1 MPRFSRR
8 MTAGLRMPRFVREH
22 AGIDHDLAQRADV
35 FFLDVAAEDQ
45 VGIGVRVQRAVVLD
59 LGFQLSRSP
68 AGIAERED
76 GVLRLGALRDRLQNI
91 HRRGQAN
98 SVVDLQRRILDEE
111 IARMQHEAAAGLDRA
126 AFQHLHGLGVLRQ
139 LDLIGL
145 LDDVELHQQFGKV
158 DTAGPAVDDDA
169 HGAFG
174 VMRAELDH
182 LALEARHLDSST
194 WQRVGI
200 SAVRLLAGSR
210 SGAVLMGGV
219 AFHLQPGWKTYWLTP
234 GDSGV
239 PPRFDFSKSENIEA
253 VTVLWP
259 APTKFD
265 DGAGGYSL
273 GYHDQVVLPLRIV
286 AKNADKPVTLR
297 ADINYAVCEK
307 LCIPVEASAELA
319 IASVASTEDSALFAA
334 LDTVPKP
341 ANVGDPNPLT
351 IRDVKREGKST
362 VLVDV
367 AVPDTRAVDLFV
379 EGPTPDWALPVPKLL
394 ERSPPGVKR
403 FAFELEG
410 LPPGTNPEGAA
421 LKLTLVGGDRAYEF
435 NINLD

>member
-1 MPRFSRR
+1 MVVIVP
-8 MTAGLRMPRFVREH
+8 M
-22 AGIDHDLAQRADV
+22 RA
-35 FFLDVAAEDQ
+35 A
-45 VGIGVRVQRAVVLD
+45 
-59 LGFQLSRSP
+59 LGF
-68 AGIAERED
+68 
-76 GVLRLGALRDRLQNI
+76 
-91 HRRGQAN
+91 
-98 SVVDLQRRILDEE
+98 
-111 IARMQHEAAAGLDRA
+111 AAT
-126 AFQHLHGLGVLRQ
+126 
-139 LDLIGL
+139 L
-145 LDDVELHQQFGKV
+145 L
-158 DTAGPAVDDDA
+158 ASS
-169 HGAFG
+169 
-174 VMRAELDH
+174 
-182 LALEARHLDSST
+182 LALEARAQDASP
-194 WQRVGI
+194 WQRDGH

-210 SGAVLMGGV
+210 SGAVLMGGI
-219 AFHLQPGWKTYWLTP
+219 AFQLEPGWKTYWRTP

-273 GYHDQVVLPLRIV
+273 GYHNQVVLPLRIV

-351 IRDVKREGKST
+351 IRDVKRDGKST

-367 AVPDTRAVDLFV
+367 AVPDTRAVNLFV
-379 EGPTPDWALPVPKLL
+379 EGPTPDWALPVPRLL
-394 ERSPPGVKR
+394 EHSPPGVKR

-410 LPPGTNPEGAA
+410 LPPGTNPDGAA

>member
-1 MPRFSRR
+1 MVVIVP
-8 MTAGLRMPRFVREH
+8 M
-22 AGIDHDLAQRADV
+22 RA
-35 FFLDVAAEDQ
+35 A
-45 VGIGVRVQRAVVLD
+45 
-59 LGFQLSRSP
+59 LGF
-68 AGIAERED
+68 
-76 GVLRLGALRDRLQNI
+76 
-91 HRRGQAN
+91 
-98 SVVDLQRRILDEE
+98 
-111 IARMQHEAAAGLDRA
+111 AAT
-126 AFQHLHGLGVLRQ
+126 
-139 LDLIGL
+139 L
-145 LDDVELHQQFGKV
+145 L
-158 DTAGPAVDDDA
+158 ASS
-169 HGAFG
+169 
-174 VMRAELDH
+174 
-182 LALEARHLDSST
+182 LAMEVHAQDSSP
-194 WQRVGI
+194 WQRDGH

-210 SGAVLMGGV
+210 SGAVLLGGI
-219 AFHLQPGWKTYWLTP
+219 AFELQPGWKTYWRTP

-239 PPRFDFSKSENIEA
+239 PPRFDFSKSDNIEA
-253 VTVLWP
+253 VTVMWP

-273 GYHDQVVLPLRIV
+273 GYHNQVLLPLRIV

-319 IASVASTEDSALFAA
+319 IASVASTEDSALLAA

-351 IRDVKREGKST
+351 IRDVKRDGKST

-367 AVPDTRAVDLFV
+367 AVPDAKSVDLFV
-379 EGPTPDWALPVPKLL
+379 EGPTPDWGLPVPRLR
-394 ERSPPGVKR
+394 EHSPPGVKR